1 MGSQPEVERKFL
13 VPSGLRALVPKDLHS
28 VQIRQGYLSYSQDIR
43 IRLLVS
49 SETPVADHPALS
61 SILAAKFTFKT
72 GEGLSRIEDE
82 RQMNH
87 RVALRAYEYS
97 VGEVVKTRRIF
108 VDPQRPDEK
117 WEIDFYHG
125 RHEGLVV
132 AECEASLET
141 IQSVQIPAFCGDE
154 VTGVVKF
161 SNRSLALR

>member
-1 MGSQPEVERKFL
+1 MPVDRRSFIPENL
-13 VPSGLRALVPKDLHS
+13 PAT
-28 VQIRQGYLSYSQDIR
+28 QIRQGYLARDQDVR
-43 IRLLVS
+43 IRLWLLPGFPLDAHPSVS
-49 SETPVADHPALS
+49 DIH
-61 SILAAKFTFKT
+61 AATLTRKT
-72 GEGLSRIEDE
+72 SEGLVRLEEE
-82 RQMNH
+82 RRMDH
-87 RVALRAYEYS
+87 LVALRGYEYS
-97 VGEVVKTRRIF
+97 FGTIIKTRLIF

-141 IQSVQIPAFCGDE
+141 IQSIRIPAFCGDE